1 MRWFTGCL
9 VWLLVTYTATAQY
22 KIAGSVKDE
31 KGTPLP
37 FASAFLNQTTLGDRT
52 AENGQFSIS
61 NVPPGKYE
69 LIVSYLGYEPQLL
82 PVEVKADITGVTIT
96 LKPKADVLKEF
107 VVRRNVERERWLKVF
122 ANLFVGESSFARQCK
137 LVNSE
142 VIDLQYD
149 DSKRL
154 LTASSDDF
162 VVLEN
167 RALGYRVKFLLISFQ
182 YNMKSGYSL
191 YYGNPLFE
199 PMKAKNA
206 RQQKQWEKN
215 RAAAYLGSTMH
226 FYRSMAGRQLAQDGF
241 SVQKMVRKPRVK
253 DFVPP
258 SLPDSAG
265 VKVQPPRFFD
275 REVSYL
281 YTAQLPYDSLIK
293 PSGNGHTLIF
303 RDYLY
308 VVYSKEKEDRLYVE
322 KHKPGQKTRPKEQV
336 SIMHMLAPEVPLDEN
351 GNIGSPVDIV
361 VEQYWGWEKMAEML
375 PLDYKH

>member
-1 MRWFTGCL
+1 M
-9 VWLLVTYTATAQY
+9 WLLVTYTATAQY
-22 KIAGSVKDE
+22 RITGSVKDE
-31 KGTPLP
+31 KGKPLP

-137 LVNSE
+137 LLNSE

-206 RQQKQWEKN
+206 RQRKQWEKN
-215 RAAAYLGSTMH
+215 REAAYLGSTMH

-241 SVQKMVRKPRVK
+241 SVQKLVRKPRVK

-293 PSGNGHTLIF
+293 PSGNGHSLIF

-308 VVYSKEKEDRLYVE
+308 VVYTKEKEDRLYVE

-336 SIMHMLAPEVPLDEN
+336 SVMHMLAPEVPLDEN